1 MDPLIWVALLVVVVL
16 VVLVIVLYNQ
26 LVRARN
32 AMRQAKHGIEV
43 ALTQRYDLLT
53 KQMQVVPAAVQ
64 AERSFQE
71 RVVEMRQARPAE
83 GSSVSQLEQA
93 DRAMDRAQNAVQV
106 TAEAYP
112 EFRANASFVELQES
126 VHYVEEQLAAARR
139 SFNGAVARLDDRR
152 QMFPSNIVAGMF
164 GFGTEPMFRA
174 QEHERADVDLS
185 GLRDQVG
192 GDGAGS
198 GR

>member
-1 MDPLIWVALLVVVVL
+1 MDPRIWVPLLVVVVL
-16 VVLVIVLYNQ
+16 MVLVIVLYNR
-26 LVRARN
+26 LVGARN

-112 EFRANASFVELQES
+112 DWWLKAVGYQDGPPPVPTES
-126 VHYVEEQLAAARR
+126 KLVW
-139 SFNGAVARLDDRR
+139 S
-152 QMFPSNIVAGMF
+152 
-164 GFGTEPMFRA
+164 
-174 QEHERADVDLS
+174 
-185 GLRDQVG
+185 
-192 GDGAGS
+192 
-198 GR
+198 

>member
-1 MDPLIWVALLVVVVL
+1 MEPPVLMGLVVLALL
-16 VVLVIVLYNQ
+16 VVLVIWLYNA
-26 LVRARN
+26 LVQARN

-43 ALTQRYDLLT
+43 ALTQRHDLLT

-71 RVVEMRQARPAE
+71 RVVELRQARPAE
-83 GSSVSQLEQA
+83 GQSVPQLEQA
-93 DRAMDRAQNAVQV
+93 DRAMDRAQGAVNV

-112 EFRANASFVELQES
+112 EFRANASFVELQQA
-126 VHYVEEQLAAARR
+126 VTYTEEQLAAARR
-139 SFNGAVARLDDRR
+139 SYNGAVARLDDRR

-174 QEHERADVDLS
+174 SDSERQDVDLS
-185 GLRDQVG
+185 GLGDQVG
-192 GDGAGS
+192 GGGS
-198 GR
+198 RG